1 MLSNLYSSLAHRNF
15 RLYFIGQV
23 ISVTGTWMQNV
34 AQAWLVYRLSHSS
47 FMLGLV
53 AFAGLVPVLLLGLH
67 GGLIADRFPR
77 RKILIIVHVLAMVI
91 SFFLAYLVNVK
102 AATPLLLVIFSLLLG
117 TLHALEMPTRHAF
130 VAELVPREQLP
141 NAVAL
146 SSSVFNLARFVG
158 PGIAAL
164 LFSHFNESLIFS
176 LNGLSF
182 LIMLLIL
189 FMISPSLQN
198 PTADH
203 QSSAQRLL
211 EGFRYAWKVTEI
223 RYALLLLGTISLVS
237 TAHSVLMPVFSR
249 EVFNGEAKTFSALI
263 GSTGVGAFIAA
274 MRLAY
279 LSESS
284 HLPVRIR
291 NAVVIAGIA
300 MLIFP
305 LQHHV
310 TPAFFILALLGFAL
324 TTTVATINTL
334 IQLNVPD
341 HLRGRVMA
349 LFSVLFIGLTSL
361 GNLAAGLLGEKI
373 GAPYTVTL
381 YGTICLIA
389 GLGYSLC
396 LKRCGVAWT
405 RNELRNARRMRERS

>member
-1 MLSNLYSSLAHRNF
+1 MLSNLYSSLTHRDF
-15 RLYFIGQV
+15 RLYFTGQV

-34 AQAWLVYRLSHSS
+34 AQAWLVYRLSGSS

-67 GGLIADRFPR
+67 GGLMADRFSR
-77 RKILIIVHVLAMVI
+77 RNILIVLHILAMVI

-102 AATPLLLVIFSLLLG
+102 AVTPTLLVIFSLMLG
-117 TLHALEMPTRHAF
+117 TLHALEMPARHAF
-130 VAELVPREQLP
+130 VAELVPRELLP

-164 LFSHFNESLIFS
+164 LFNHFNESLIFS

-182 LIMLLIL
+182 LIMLIIL
-189 FMISPSLQN
+189 FRISFKPQSQ
-198 PTADH
+198 PADS
-203 QSSAQRLL
+203 QTTTQRLM

-223 RYALLLLGTISLVS
+223 RYALLLLATISLVS

-249 EVFNGEAKTFSALI
+249 EVFNGEARTFSALI

-291 NAVVIAGIA
+291 SAVVAAGIA
-300 MLIFP
+300 MILFP

-324 TTTVATINTL
+324 TTAVATINTL
-334 IQLNVPD
+334 IQLSVPD

-361 GNLAAGLLGEKI
+361 GNLSAGLLGEKI

-381 YGTICLIA
+381 YGAICLVA
-389 GLGYSLC
+389 GIGYSLC
-396 LKRCGVAWT
+396 LKRCGV
-405 RNELRNARRMRERS
+405 ELRDKKGKLE

>member
-1 MLSNLYSSLAHRNF
+1 MISNLFSSLAHRDF
-15 RLYFIGQV
+15 RLYFTGQV

-34 AQAWLVYRLSHSS
+34 AQAWLVYRLSGSS

-53 AFAGLVPVLLLGLH
+53 AFAGLLPVLLLGMH
-67 GGLIADRFPR
+67 GGLIADRFAR
-77 RKILIIVHVLAMVI
+77 RKILIILHLLAMVI
-91 SFFLAYLVNVK
+91 SFLLAYLVNVK
-102 AATPLLLVIFSLLLG
+102 AATPQLLVIFSLMLG
-117 TLHALEMPTRHAF
+117 TLHAIEMPARHAF

-164 LFSHFNESLIFS
+164 LFNHFNESLIFS

-182 LIMLLIL
+182 LIMLIIL
-189 FMISPSLQN
+189 LRISYSAKSPALDQR
-198 PTADH
+198 
-203 QSSAQRLL
+203 SSTQRLL

-223 RYALLLLGTISLVS
+223 RYALLLLATISLVS
-237 TAHSVLMPVFSR
+237 TAHTVLMPVFSR
-249 EVFNGEAKTFSALI
+249 EVFSGEAKTFSALI

-291 NAVVIAGIA
+291 NAVLLAGFA
-300 MLIFP
+300 MLLFP
-305 LQHHV
+305 QQPHV

-324 TTTVATINTL
+324 TTTIATINTL
-334 IQLNVPD
+334 IQLTVPD
-341 HLRGRVMA
+341 HLRGRIMA
-349 LFSVLFIGLTSL
+349 LFSVLFLGLTSL

-373 GAPYTVTL
+373 GAPTTVTL
-381 YGTICLIA
+381 YGTICMLA
-389 GLGYSLC
+389 GIGYSLC
-396 LKRCGVAWT
+396 LKRCGIGGRA
-405 RNELRNARRMRERS
+405 EERR

>member
-1 MLSNLYSSLAHRNF
+1 MFSNLFSSLSHRDF
-15 RLYFIGQV
+15 RLYFTGQV
-23 ISVTGTWMQNV
+23 FSVTGTWMQNV
-34 AQAWLVYRLSHSS
+34 AQAWLVYRLSGSS

-77 RKILIIVHVLAMVI
+77 RKILIILHVLAMVI

-102 AATPLLLVIFSLLLG
+102 AVTPTLLVIFALMLG
-117 TLHALEMPTRHAF
+117 TLHALEMPARHAF
-130 VAELVPREQLP
+130 VAELVPRELLP

-164 LFSHFNESLIFS
+164 LFDHFNESLIFS

-182 LIMLLIL
+182 LIMLVIL
-189 FMISPSLQN
+189 LRISTTPYAQ
-198 PTADH
+198 PADH
-203 QSSAQRLL
+203 QTSTQRLL
-211 EGFRYAWKVTEI
+211 EGFRYAWNAMEI
-223 RYALLLLGTISLVS
+223 RFALLLLATISLVS
-237 TAHSVLMPVFSR
+237 TAHSVLMPVFTS
-249 EVFNGEAKTFSALI
+249 EVFNGDAKTFSTLI

-284 HLPVRIR
+284 HLQVRIR
-291 NAVVIAGIA
+291 NAVVFAALA
-300 MLIFP
+300 MILFP
-305 LQHHV
+305 QLPHV
-310 TPAFFILALLGFAL
+310 TPAFFTLALLGFAL
-324 TTTVATINTL
+324 TTTIATINTL

-341 HLRGRVMA
+341 HLRGRVMS

-361 GNLAAGLLGEKI
+361 GSLAAGLLGEKI

-381 YGTICLIA
+381 YGAVCLLA
-389 GLGYSLC
+389 GMGYSLC
-396 LKRCGVAWT
+396 LKRCAVEWK
-405 RNELRNARRMRERS
+405 R

>member
-1 MLSNLYSSLAHRNF
+1 MLSNLYSSLVHRDF
-15 RLYFIGQV
+15 RLYFTGQV

-34 AQAWLVYRLSHSS
+34 AQAWLVYRLSGSS

-53 AFAGLVPVLLLGLH
+53 AFAGLVPVLLLGMH

-77 RKILIIVHVLAMVI
+77 RRILIILHTLAMVI
-91 SFFLAYLVNVK
+91 AFLLAYLVNVK
-102 AATPLLLVIFSLLLG
+102 AVTPTLLVIFSLLLG

-146 SSSVFNLARFVG
+146 NSSVFNLARFAG

-164 LFSHFNESLIFS
+164 LFNHFNESLIFS

-182 LIMLLIL
+182 LIMLVIL
-189 FMISPSLQN
+189 TRIRATPQQQ
-198 PTADH
+198 PVDQQTRG
-203 QSSAQRLL
+203 QRLM
-211 EGFRYAWKVTEI
+211 EGFRHAWKVTEI
-223 RYALLLLGTISLVS
+223 RYALLLLATISLVS
-237 TAHSVLMPVFSR
+237 TAHTVLMPVFSR
-249 EVFNGEAKTFSALI
+249 EVFSGEAKTFSALI
-263 GSTGVGAFIAA
+263 GSTGIGAFIAA

-291 NAVVIAGIA
+291 NAVLAAGIA
-300 MLIFP
+300 MIVFP
-305 LQHHV
+305 LLPHV
-310 TPAFFILALLGFAL
+310 TPAFFVLALLGFAL

-381 YGTICLIA
+381 YGVICLLA
-389 GLGYSLC
+389 GIGYSLC
-396 LKRCGVAWT
+396 LKRCGVEWE
-405 RNELRNARRMRERS
+405 RNERKGREN

>member
-1 MLSNLYSSLAHRNF
+1 MIANLFSSLAHRNF
-15 RLYFIGQV
+15 RLYFTGQV

-34 AQAWLVYRLSHSS
+34 AQAWLVYRLSGSS

-77 RKILIIVHVLAMVI
+77 RKILVILHLLALVI
-91 SFFLAYLVNVK
+91 SFTLAYLVNVK
-102 AATPLLLVIFSLLLG
+102 AATPQLLVLFSLMLG

-130 VAELVPREQLP
+130 VAELVPRDQLP

-164 LFSHFNESLIFS
+164 LFNHFNESLIFS

-182 LIMLLIL
+182 LIMLGIL
-189 FMISPSLQN
+189 LMLSTSTQSQPI
-198 PTADH
+198 DH
-203 QSSAQRLL
+203 KTSTQRLM

-223 RYALLLLGTISLVS
+223 RYALLLLATISLVS
-237 TAHSVLMPVFSR
+237 TAHTVLMPIFSR
-249 EVFNGEAKTFSALI
+249 EVFSGQAKTFSTLI
-263 GSTGVGAFIAA
+263 GSTGIGAFIAA

-291 NAVVIAGIA
+291 NAVVLAGIA
-300 MLIFP
+300 MILFP
-305 LQHHV
+305 QQHHV
-310 TPAFFILALLGFAL
+310 TPAYFILALLGFSL

-334 IQLNVPD
+334 IQLSVPD

-361 GNLAAGLLGEKI
+361 ANLSAGLLGEKI

-381 YGTICLIA
+381 YGAICLLA
-389 GLGYSLC
+389 GIGYSLC
-396 LKRCGVAWT
+396 LKRCGVEW
-405 RNELRNARRMRERS
+405 RNEAR

>member
-1 MLSNLYSSLAHRNF
+1 MLSNLFSSLIYRDF
-15 RLYFIGQV
+15 RLYFTGQL
-23 ISVTGTWMQNV
+23 ISVIGTWMQNV
-34 AQAWLVYRLSHSS
+34 AQAWLVYRLSGSS

-53 AFAGLVPVLLLGLH
+53 AFAGLVPVLLLGMH
-67 GGLIADRFPR
+67 GGLIADRFSR
-77 RKILIIVHVLAMVI
+77 RRILIVLHILAMVI

-102 AATPLLLVIFSLLLG
+102 AVTPTLLVFFSLMLG
-117 TLHALEMPTRHAF
+117 TLHALEMPARHAF

-164 LFSHFNESLIFS
+164 LFSRFNESLIFS

-189 FMISPSLQN
+189 FMISSTPQKQSS
-198 PTADH
+198 DH
-203 QSSAQRLL
+203 QTSAQRLL
-211 EGFRYAWKVTEI
+211 EGFRYVWKVTEI
-223 RYALLLLGTISLVS
+223 RYALLLLATISLVS

-291 NAVVIAGIA
+291 NAVVVAGIA

-361 GNLAAGLLGEKI
+361 GNLSAGLLGEKI
-373 GAPYTVTL
+373 GAPSTVIL
-381 YGTICLIA
+381 YGAICLLA

-396 LKRCGVAWT
+396 LKRCGVVWA
-405 RNELRNARRMRERS
+405 RNEKRNARRQRGDN